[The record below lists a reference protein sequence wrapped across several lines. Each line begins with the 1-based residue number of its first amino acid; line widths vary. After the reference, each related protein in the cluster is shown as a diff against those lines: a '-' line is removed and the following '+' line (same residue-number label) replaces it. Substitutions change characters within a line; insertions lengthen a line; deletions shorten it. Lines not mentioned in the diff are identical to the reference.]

1 MCYISVRP
9 ERHSYPILKKNME
22 FVINLTTRSLAY
34 ATDWCGVN
42 SGKDHTKFEEMK
54 LTPGKASV
62 VNAPIIEECP
72 LCIEC
77 RVKEVMA
84 LGSHDMFIADV
95 VNVQADDKYLDP
107 ETGAFDMQRAD
118 LLAYSHGKYYGLG
131 DFVGKF
137 GWSVRKKKIVMKKIY
152 LILLILP
159 FCFSANAQK
168 FIKIEDKT
176 FNWGGKVGV
185 NAALPIV
192 KSLTID
198 NQEMEDIRLQ
208 YKVGYQ
214 AAVFARANIDR
225 FYIQPSLAWQY
236 TEGDIRF
243 NIPQTEN
250 SLPDGTNT
258 QMPIGKN
265 RITYKSAT
273 LEVPVM
279 IGYYLVKEGPYA
291 LSMMFGPN
299 IKYNYK
305 TRYSTDMTDRPREF
319 EDDNTPFGISIAAG
333 LGVSIWRLFLDFS
346 YEFGLNEV
354 ASDFRE
360 IGTEANQ
367 KGTLNIEK
375 RTNIMSFSLGFLF

>member
-1 MCYISVRP
+1 
-9 ERHSYPILKKNME
+9 
-22 FVINLTTRSLAY
+22 
-34 ATDWCGVN
+34 
-42 SGKDHTKFEEMK
+42 
-54 LTPGKASV
+54 
-62 VNAPIIEECP
+62 
-72 LCIEC
+72 
-77 RVKEVMA
+77 
-84 LGSHDMFIADV
+84 
-95 VNVQADDKYLDP
+95 
-107 ETGAFDMQRAD
+107 
-118 LLAYSHGKYYGLG
+118 
-131 DFVGKF
+131 
-137 GWSVRKKKIVMKKIY
+137 MKKIY

-214 AAVFARANIDR
+214 AAVFARVNIDR

-273 LEVPVM
+273 LEVP
-279 IGYYLVKEGPYA
+279 
-291 LSMMFGPN
+291 
-299 IKYNYK
+299 
-305 TRYSTDMTDRPREF
+305 
-319 EDDNTPFGISIAAG
+319 AAAS
-333 LGVSIWRLFLDFS
+333 LCRLRA
-346 YEFGLNEV
+346 V
-354 ASDFRE
+354 
-360 IGTEANQ
+360 
-367 KGTLNIEK
+367 
-375 RTNIMSFSLGFLF
+375 